1 MSKTESFSDLIGSI
15 QDAFFAVNELSEQ
28 QHLEM
33 LSKYFDKDKK
43 PKTLEVDYP
52 YFDESGEI
60 AYTSLEIP
68 LLCLVPISS
77 LKINEVDI
85 DFKVK
90 LSGKIKLKEE
100 GRRKTFLEKRDD
112 ENLVCAGNGSTDDEA
127 RNGLGFVPEYR
138 KSKDGNYANISL
150 KFRAGE
156 APEGLI
162 RIRDELIKI
171 LP

>member
-33 LSKYFDKDKK
+33 LESYFEDDK
-43 PKTLEVDYP
+43 PKTMTVNYP
-52 YFDESGEI
+52 YFDESGEV
-60 AYTSLEIP
+60 AYKELDIP

-90 LSGKIKLKEE
+90 LSGKIKLQEG
-100 GRRKTFLEKRDD
+100 GRRKTYLEKREKD
-112 ENLVCAGNGSTDDEA
+112 LVCASGDSSDDDA
-127 RNGLGFVPEYR
+127 GHGLGFVSEYR

-150 KFRAGE
+150 KFRADE

>member
-15 QDAFFAVNELSEQ
+15 QEAFLAVNELSEK
-28 QHLEM
+28 QHVAMLEY
-33 LSKYFDKDKK
+33 YFDEQKR
-43 PKTLEVDYP
+43 PETMEVNYP

-60 AYTSLEIP
+60 AYKKLDIP

-90 LSGKIKLKEE
+90 LSGKVKLKEGE
-100 GRRKTFLEKRDD
+100 RRKGSLKKRDD
-112 ENLVCAGNGSTDDEA
+112 DMCCAGNEPPEDRGGH
-127 RNGLGFVPEYR
+127 GLGYVPEYR
-138 KSKDGNYANISL
+138 KSKDGSYADISL
-150 KFRAGE
+150 KFRAEE

>member
-15 QDAFFAVNELSEQ
+15 QEAFLAVNELSEQ

-33 LSKYFDKDKK
+33 LAKYFDEEEK
-43 PKTLEVDYP
+43 PKTMKVNYP

-60 AYTSLEIP
+60 EYKELEIP

-100 GRRKTFLEKRDD
+100 DRRKTYLEKRDKD
-112 ENLVCAGNGSTDDEA
+112 LFCVNNEPPEDKGGQ
-127 RNGLGFVPEYR
+127 GLGFVPEYR
-138 KSKDGNYANISL
+138 KSKDGSYADISL
-150 KFRAGE
+150 KFRAEE

>member
-33 LSKYFDKDKK
+33 LEKYFDKDDK
-43 PKTLEVDYP
+43 PKIMKVNYP
-52 YFDESGEI
+52 YFDESGEVS
-60 AYTSLEIP
+60 YKELEIP
-68 LLCLVPISS
+68 LLCLVPVSS

-90 LSGKIKLKEE
+90 LSGKVKLKE
-100 GRRKTFLEKRDD
+100 GNRRKTYLEKREED
-112 ENLVCAGNGSTDDEA
+112 LVCASGDPPDENEG
-127 RNGLGFVPEYR
+127 RGLGFVPEYR
-138 KSKDGNYANISL
+138 KSKDGSYADISL
-150 KFRAGE
+150 KFRAEE

-162 RIRDELIKI
+162 RLRDELIKI